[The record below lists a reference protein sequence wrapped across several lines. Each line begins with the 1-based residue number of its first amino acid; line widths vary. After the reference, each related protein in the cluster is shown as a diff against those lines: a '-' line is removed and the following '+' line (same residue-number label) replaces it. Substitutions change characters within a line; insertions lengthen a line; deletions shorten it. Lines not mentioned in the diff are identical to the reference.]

1 MSYVSESDQT
11 PIIFYYFNG
20 QSDTIATEEFFFLE
34 NTVFVLLIKLSAL
47 ENFFFHELYPTT
59 HCTILT
65 HNFCFCQLNI
75 KLFFKV
81 T

>member
-47 ENFFFHELYPTT
+47 ENFFFHELHYFDPQF
-59 HCTILT
+59 LS
-65 HNFCFCQLNI
+65 FLRI
-75 KLFFKV
+75 KY
-81 T
+81 